1 MGRVFDVS
9 GKILL
14 LSGPFGE
21 GHKQAAQALLET
33 CKLARPD
40 MKPVIVDFMEW
51 TLPRLHGISKAMFHR
66 GVQTFPTVYGYLF
79 NHTRKGTVLSSFPG
93 RLRWYGLKRI
103 VKLLEETEPS
113 VVVCTFPL
121 AAAAMSA
128 LKLAGLT
135 DVPTV
140 TVITDHT
147 DHSYWVHPGTD
158 LYVVGSEKVRRGLA
172 AVGVPDCRIKVTGIP
187 IRPPFCANAERM
199 GGERAV
205 VRAKLGL
212 SSDKPVLLLMGGG
225 YGMMHE
231 GMVRLMIGAA
241 RSGKMQVIVI
251 CGHNDKLRR
260 KLEERLLGETCGDNV
275 TLTGFV
281 TNMEEYMGASDLVV
295 TKPGGL
301 TTSEAI
307 AMRLP
312 MVLYKP
318 LPGQEEDN
326 AEFLTGANVAVRATD
341 ETHLERL
348 VLSLIGQPEKLA
360 AMKLNMEKLHMETA
374 SFQALE
380 AIFATRHL
388 PVPRWER
395 SVIRVGI

>member
-1 MGRVFDVS
+1 MS

-33 CKLARPD
+33 CRLARPD
-40 MKPVIVDFMEW
+40 AEPVIVDFMEW
-51 TLPRLHGISKAMFHR
+51 TLPRLHGISKAVFHQ
-66 GVQTFPTVYGYLF
+66 GVQKFPSVYGYLF
-79 NHTRKGTVLSSFPG
+79 RHTRKGSTLSSLPG

-103 VKLLEETEPS
+103 VKLLDEVDPS

-128 LKLAGLT
+128 LKMAGLT
-135 DVPTV
+135 DIPTV

-158 LYVVGSEKVRRGLA
+158 LYVVGSEKVRRGLSMS
-172 AVGVPDCRIKVTGIP
+172 GVPDSRVEVTGIP
-187 IRPPFCANAERM
+187 VRPPFCAGTAGARRM
-199 GGERAV
+199 ALRT
-205 VRAKLGL
+205 KLGL
-212 SSDKPVLLLMGGG
+212 SADKPVLLLMGGG

-231 GMVRLMIGAA
+231 GMIRLMVNAA
-241 RSGKMQVIVI
+241 RTGSMQVVVV

-260 KLEERLLGETCGDNV
+260 KLEERLHSESASAANGV
-275 TLTGFV
+275 RLTGFV
-281 TNMEEYMGASDLVV
+281 RNMEEYMGAADLVV

-312 MVLYKP
+312 MVLYRP

-326 AEFLTGANVAVRATD
+326 ADFLTGVQVAVRASD
-341 ETHLERL
+341 EGELEQLVGALIRQPDRL
-348 VLSLIGQPEKLA
+348 A
-360 AMKLNMEKLHMETA
+360 FMRRNMERMHMERA
-374 SFQALE
+374 SVRALE
-380 AIFATRHL
+380 AIFAARHC
-388 PVPRWER
+388 PIPRWER
-395 SVIRVGI
+395 SPVRVGV

>member
-1 MGRVFDVS
+1 MS

-33 CKLARPD
+33 CRLARPD
-40 MKPVIVDFMEW
+40 AEPVIVDFMEW
-51 TLPRLHGISKAMFHR
+51 TLPRMHGISKAVFHQ
-66 GVQTFPTVYGYLF
+66 GVQKFPSVYGYLF
-79 NHTRKGTVLSSFPG
+79 RHTRKGSTLSSLPG

-103 VKLLEETEPS
+103 VKLLDEVDPS

-128 LKLAGLT
+128 LKMAGLT
-135 DVPTV
+135 DIPTV

-158 LYVVGSEKVRRGLA
+158 LYVVGSEKVRRGLSMS
-172 AVGVPDCRIKVTGIP
+172 GVPDSRVEVTGIP
-187 IRPPFCANAERM
+187 VRPPFCAGSAGARRM
-199 GGERAV
+199 AL
-205 VRAKLGL
+205 RAKLGL
-212 SSDKPVLLLMGGG
+212 SADKPVLLLMGGG

-231 GMVRLMIGAA
+231 GMIRLMVNASRTG
-241 RSGKMQVIVI
+241 SMQVVVV

-260 KLEERLLGETCGDNV
+260 KLEERLHGESASSGDGV
-275 TLTGFV
+275 RLTGFV
-281 TNMEEYMGASDLVV
+281 RNMEEYMGAADLVV

-326 AEFLTGANVAVRATD
+326 ADFLTGVQVAVRASD
-341 ETHLERL
+341 EGELERL
-348 VLSLIGQPEKLA
+348 VEALIRQPDRLA
-360 AMKLNMEKLHMETA
+360 FMRRNMERMHMERA
-374 SFQALE
+374 SVRALE
-380 AIFATRHL
+380 AIFAARHC
-388 PVPRWER
+388 PIPRWE
-395 SVIRVGI
+395 SSPVRVGV